1 MSLPGVEAITRIVE
15 TIETGVEVMACENVV
30 LHKDSPHET
39 DHAPLKLVCLQ
50 PGRRVTVKGKR
61 SRRLHCLMVL
71 GLLVGLSACG
81 GGSSFGGP
89 ISPGPTP
96 SISSLS
102 PFSVTA
108 GDPGFVLSVNG
119 SNFISGA
126 DVIWSNP
133 GNPGFGNG
141 STSFVSASQVT
152 KPISATDIAIPGTVQ
167 VTVLNG
173 AAQSNALTFVIKPG
187 PPGGAQ
193 TVSMG
198 ANDVVP
204 NGNSHDPVLSFN
216 GRFVAFSSE
225 ATNLISPNAK
235 FPQGYMRDTCIGAG
249 SCAPATVL
257 VSAVT
262 GGTAATPA
270 EGNALGGAIP
280 SIGSQGF
287 SPPSGAGLPPAGRF
301 IGFLSAATNLVT
313 PNTIFQQAYV
323 RDTCF
328 GPISDPACSPT
339 TVLASATQSGGEPNG
354 AASGVTF
361 APNTCNAAF
370 VSAGTNVISG
380 VTTPNQIYLTSCSGS
395 GPPDGIFMTSAL
407 VSAGNSGAPGDQGAQ
422 QPAISSDGRWVAFA
436 STSTNLTSTPNGGAQ
451 QIYLRDTCLLVS
463 AGCTPSTTFISL
475 DGSGNPFTGSS
486 QLPAI
491 TDDGRFVVFTT
502 QVPALG
508 GGVTINVSIRDTCN
522 SSNGLVANCTPS
534 TTTVSQAAG
543 GGSGNGPST
552 SSPHAVSGDGRF
564 VAFSSSATNLV
575 TPATAGNQVFVRDTC
590 KSSTGSV
597 SGCTPTT
604 VLVSVNGTG
613 PTGGSNAAISDDGHF
628 VAYETTRAG
637 VLQILLAAT
646 GF

>member
-1 MSLPGVEAITRIVE
+1 MS
-15 TIETGVEVMACENVV
+15 
-30 LHKDSPHET
+30 S
-39 DHAPLKLVCLQ
+39 
-50 PGRRVTVKGKR
+50 R
-61 SRRLHCLMVL
+61 SLLCLMVL
-71 GLLVGLSACG
+71 GLLVGFPACGGG

-89 ISPGPTP
+89 IPTGPTP

-102 PFSVTA
+102 PSSVTA
-108 GDPGFVLSVNG
+108 GAPGFALTVNG

-152 KPISATDIAIPGTVQ
+152 KPISAADIAIPGTVQ
-167 VTVLNG
+167 VTVLNV

-198 ANDVVP
+198 ANGVAP

-235 FPQGYMRDTCIGAG
+235 FPQGYMRDTCIGAS
-249 SCAPATVL
+249 SCTPATLL

-262 GGTAATPA
+262 GGTPASPA

-287 SPPSGAGLPPAGRF
+287 SPPSGGGLPPAGRF

-313 PNTIFQQAYV
+313 PNTTFQQAYV
-323 RDTCF
+323 RDNCF
-328 GPISDPACSPT
+328 GPISLSTCTPT
-339 TVLASATQSGGEPNG
+339 TVLASATQSGGEPNA
-354 AASGVTF
+354 AASGFTF

-370 VSAGTNVISG
+370 VSAGTNVVSG
-380 VTTPNQIYLTSCSGS
+380 VTIPNQIYLTSCPGNGPSG
-395 GPPDGIFMTSAL
+395 GLGTFTTSATL
-407 VSAGNSGAPGDQGAQ
+407 VSASNSGAPGDQGAQ

-451 QIYLRDTCLLVS
+451 QIYLRDTCLFVS
-463 AGCTPSTTFISL
+463 AGCAPSTTFVSL

-522 SSNGLVANCTPS
+522 SSSGLVMNCAPS
-534 TTTVSQAAG
+534 TTTVSVAAAG
-543 GGSGNGPST
+543 GTSNGPSS
-552 SSPHAVSGDGRF
+552 SSPHSVSGDGRF

-575 TPATAGNQVFVRDTC
+575 TPVTVGNQVFVHDTC
-590 KSSTGSV
+590 KSSSGSV

-613 PTGGSNAAISDDGHF
+613 PTSGFNAAISDDGHS
-628 VAYETTRAG
+628 VAYETTLAG
-637 VLQILLAAT
+637 VSQVLLAAT

>member
-1 MSLPGVEAITRIVE
+1 MLCVF
-15 TIETGVEVMACENVV
+15 EVKKEIRMI
-30 LHKDSPHET
+30 L
-39 DHAPLKLVCLQ
+39 
-50 PGRRVTVKGKR
+50 R
-61 SRRLHCLMVL
+61 SRCLHRLTIL

-81 GGSSFGGP
+81 GGGGSSFGGP
-89 ISPGPTP
+89 IPTGPTP

-102 PFSVTA
+102 PSSVTA
-108 GDPGFVLSVNG
+108 GDPGFTLTVNG
-119 SNFISGA
+119 SNFISSA
-126 DVIWSNP
+126 AVLWSNP
-133 GNPGFGNG
+133 DNPDSG
-141 STSFVSASQVT
+141 TATAAFVSTSQVT
-152 KPISATDIAIPGTVQ
+152 KPISAADIAIPGTVQ

-173 AAQSNALTFVIKPG
+173 GAQSNVVNFVIKPG

-198 ANDVVP
+198 TNGVAP
-204 NGNSHDPVLSFN
+204 NGNSHDPMLSFN

-235 FPQGYMRDTCIGAG
+235 FPQGYMRDTCTGADN
-249 SCAPATVL
+249 CTPTTLL

-262 GGTAATPA
+262 GGTPASPA
-270 EGNALGGAIP
+270 EGNALGGATP
-280 SIGSQGF
+280 SIGSQFF

-301 IGFLSAATNLVT
+301 VGFLSAATNLVT
-313 PNTIFQQAYV
+313 SNTTFQQAYV

-328 GPISDPACSPT
+328 APISLATCTPT
-339 TVLASATQSGGEPNG
+339 TLLVSATQSGGEPNA
-354 AASGVTF
+354 AASGFTF

-370 VSAGTNVISG
+370 VSAGTNVVTG
-380 VTTPNQIYLTSCSGS
+380 VTTPNQIYLTSCSANGPSGGLGS
-395 GPPDGIFMTSAL
+395 FTTSTTV
-407 VSAGNSGAPGDQGAQ
+407 VSASNAGTPGDQGAQ

-463 AGCTPSTTFISL
+463 AGCTPSTTFISF
-475 DGSGNPFTGSS
+475 DDSGSPFTGGS

-534 TTTVSQAAG
+534 TTTVSMAAG

-575 TPATAGNQVFVRDTC
+575 APATTGNQVFVRDTC
-590 KSSTGSV
+590 KSSGGSV

-613 PTGGSNAAISDDGHF
+613 PTGGFNAAISDDGHF
-628 VAYETTRAG
+628 VAYETTLAG
-637 VLQILLAAT
+637 FSQILLAAT

>member
-1 MSLPGVEAITRIVE
+1 
-15 TIETGVEVMACENVV
+15 MACENVV

-39 DHAPLKLVCLQ
+39 DHAPLKLLCLQ

-81 GGSSFGGP
+81 GGGSSFGGP

-102 PFSVTA
+102 PSSVTA

-141 STSFVSASQVT
+141 STSFVSPSQVT
-152 KPISATDIAIPGTVQ
+152 KPISAADIAIPGTVQ

-173 AAQSNALTFVIKPG
+173 AAQSSALTFVIKPG

-198 ANDVVP
+198 TNGAAP

-225 ATNLISPNAK
+225 ANNLISPNAK
-235 FPQGYMRDTCIGAG
+235 FPQGYMRDTCTGADN
-249 SCAPATVL
+249 CTPTTLL

-262 GGTAATPA
+262 GGTPA
-270 EGNALGGAIP
+270 SPVEGNALGGASP
-280 SIGSQGF
+280 SIGSQSF
-287 SPPSGAGLPPAGRF
+287 SPPSGAGIPPAGRF

-328 GPISDPACSPT
+328 GPISDPACTPT

-354 AASGVTF
+354 AASGFTF
-361 APNTCNAAF
+361 SSNICNAAF
-370 VSAGTNVISG
+370 VSAGTNVVSG
-380 VTTPNQIYLTSCSGS
+380 VTTPNQIYLSSCSGDGPS
-395 GPPDGIFMTSAL
+395 GGIFMTSAL
-407 VSAGNSGAPGDQGAQ
+407 VSASNSGAPGDQGAQ
-422 QPAISSDGRWVAFA
+422 QPAISSDGRWVAFT

-463 AGCTPSTTFISL
+463 AGCSPSTTFISF
-475 DGSGNPFTGSS
+475 DGSGSPFTGGS

-508 GGVTINVSIRDTCN
+508 GGVIANVSIRDTCN

-534 TTTVSQAAG
+534 TTTVSTAAG

-575 TPATAGNQVFVRDTC
+575 VPATAGNQVFVRDTC
-590 KSSTGSV
+590 KSSGGSV
-597 SGCTPTT
+597 SGCTPAT

-613 PTGGSNAAISDDGHF
+613 PTGGFDAAISDDGHF
-628 VAYETTRAG
+628 VAYENTLAG
-637 VLQILLAAT
+637 FSQILLAAT

>member
-1 MSLPGVEAITRIVE
+1 MLRKLWIGRWKSVQATHRRQQERKMPCVF
-15 TIETGVEVMACENVV
+15 EVKKEIRMI
-30 LHKDSPHET
+30 L
-39 DHAPLKLVCLQ
+39 
-50 PGRRVTVKGKR
+50 R
-61 SRRLHCLMVL
+61 SRCLHCLTVL

-81 GGSSFGGP
+81 GGGSSFGGP
-89 ISPGPTP
+89 ISTGPTP

-102 PFSVTA
+102 PSSVTA
-108 GDPGFVLSVNG
+108 GAPGFALTVNG
-119 SNFISGA
+119 SNFVSGA

-152 KPISATDIAIPGTVQ
+152 KPISAADIAIPGAVQ
-167 VTVLNG
+167 VTVLNV

-198 ANDVVP
+198 ANGVAP

-249 SCAPATVL
+249 SCTPATLL

-262 GGTAATPA
+262 GGTPASPA
-270 EGNALGGAIP
+270 EGNTLGGAIP

-287 SPPSGAGLPPAGRF
+287 SPPSGGGLPPAGRF

-313 PNTIFQQAYV
+313 PNTTFQQAYV

-328 GPISDPACSPT
+328 APISLATCTPT
-339 TVLASATQSGGEPNG
+339 TMLASTTQTGGESNA
-354 AASGVTF
+354 AASGFTF

-370 VSAGTNVISG
+370 VSAGTNLVSG
-380 VTTPNQIYLTSCSGS
+380 VTTPNQIYLTSCSGNGPS
-395 GPPDGIFMTSAL
+395 GGLGTFTTSAL
-407 VSAGNSGAPGDQGAQ
+407 VSASNAGTPGDQGAQ

-436 STSTNLTSTPNGGAQ
+436 STSTNLTNTPNGGVQ
-451 QIYLRDTCLLVS
+451 QIYLRDTCLLMS
-463 AGCTPSTTFISL
+463 AGCTPSTTFVSF
-475 DGSGNPFTGSS
+475 DGSGSPFTGGS
-486 QLPAI
+486 QLPSI
-491 TDDGRFVVFTT
+491 SDDGRFVVFTT
-502 QVPALG
+502 QVPVLG

-534 TTTVSQAAG
+534 TTTVSQTAV

-575 TPATAGNQVFVRDTC
+575 APTTSGNQVFVRDTC
-590 KSSTGSV
+590 KSSSESV
-597 SGCTPTT
+597 TGCTPTT
-604 VLVSVNGTG
+604 VLVSVNGPG
-613 PTGGSNAAISDDGHF
+613 PTGGFDAAISDDGHF
-628 VAYETTRAG
+628 IAYETTLAG
-637 VLQILLAAT
+637 VTQILLAAT

>member
-1 MSLPGVEAITRIVE
+1 MPCDFGVKKER
-15 TIETGVEVMACENVV
+15 MV
-30 LHKDSPHET
+30 L
-39 DHAPLKLVCLQ
+39 
-50 PGRRVTVKGKR
+50 R
-61 SRRLHCLMVL
+61 SRCLHCLMVL
-71 GLLVGLSACG
+71 GLLVGLSGCGG
-81 GGSSFGGP
+81 GGSSWWADIRRSDSLDLLAVAFQRDGGR
-89 ISPGPTP
+89 
-96 SISSLS
+96 
-102 PFSVTA
+102 
-108 GDPGFVLSVNG
+108 PGFRAHGKRQQFHLRRGRDLEQPRQSR
-119 SNFISGA
+119 
-126 DVIWSNP
+126 IWQR
-133 GNPGFGNG
+133 FH
-141 STSFVSASQVT
+141 VVCERIAVT
-152 KPISATDIAIPGTVQ
+152 KPISAADIAIPGAVQ
-167 VTVLNG
+167 VTVLNV
-173 AAQSNALTFVIKPG
+173 AAQSNALTFVINPG

-198 ANDVVP
+198 ANGDAP

-225 ATNLISPNAK
+225 ATNLISPNAR

-249 SCAPATVL
+249 SCTPATLL

-262 GGTAATPA
+262 GGTPASPA

-287 SPPSGAGLPPAGRF
+287 SPSSGAGLPPAGRF

-313 PNTIFQQAYV
+313 PNTTFQQAYV

-328 GPISDPACSPT
+328 GPISLATCTPT
-339 TVLASATQSGGEPNG
+339 TMLASATQSGGEPNG
-354 AASGVTF
+354 AASGFTF

-370 VSAGTNVISG
+370 VSAGTNVVSG
-380 VTTPNQIYLTSCSGS
+380 VTTPNQIYLTSCSGNGPS
-395 GPPDGIFMTSAL
+395 GGLGSFTTSAL
-407 VSAGNSGAPGDQGAQ
+407 VSASNSGTPGDQGAQ

-463 AGCTPSTTFISL
+463 AGCAPSTTFVSF
-475 DGSGNPFTGSS
+475 DGSGSPFTGSS

-491 TDDGRFVVFTT
+491 SDDGRFVVFTS

-522 SSNGLVANCTPS
+522 SSNGLVTNCTPS
-534 TTTVSQAAG
+534 TTTVSAAAG

-575 TPATAGNQVFVRDTC
+575 ARTTSGNQLFVRDTC
-590 KSSTGSV
+590 KSSSESV
-597 SGCTPTT
+597 TGCTPTT
-604 VLVSVNGTG
+604 VLVSVNGPG
-613 PTGGSNAAISDDGHF
+613 PTGGFDAAISDDGHF
-628 VAYETTRAG
+628 MPTRPPWQ
-637 VLQILLAAT
+637 V
-646 GF
+646 

>member
-1 MSLPGVEAITRIVE
+1 MRPRL
-15 TIETGVEVMACENVV
+15 
-30 LHKDSPHET
+30 
-39 DHAPLKLVCLQ
+39 
-50 PGRRVTVKGKR
+50 
-61 SRRLHCLMVL
+61 LHCLTVL
-71 GLLVGLSACG
+71 GLLIGFPACG
-81 GGSSFGGP
+81 GGGGASFGGP
-89 ISPGPTP
+89 IPIGPTP

-102 PFSVTA
+102 PSSATA
-108 GDPGFVLSVNG
+108 GDPGFTLTVNG

-126 DVIWSNP
+126 AVLWSNP
-133 GNPGFGNG
+133 DNPDSGTATAAFV
-141 STSFVSASQVT
+141 STSQVN
-152 KPISATDIAIPGTVQ
+152 KPISAADIAIPGTVQ
-167 VTVLNG
+167 VTVLND

-187 PPGGAQ
+187 PAGGAQ

-198 ANDVVP
+198 ANGVAP

-235 FPQGYMRDTCIGAG
+235 FPQGYMRDTCVGVG
-249 SCAPATVL
+249 SCTPATLL

-262 GGTAATPA
+262 GGTSANPA
-270 EGNALGGAIP
+270 EGNALGGATP
-280 SIGSQGF
+280 SIGSQFF

-328 GPISDPACSPT
+328 GPISDRACTPT

-354 AASGVTF
+354 AASGFTF

-395 GPPDGIFMTSAL
+395 GPSGGIFIASAV
-407 VSAGNSGAPGDQGAQ
+407 VSASNSGAPGDQGAQ

-463 AGCTPSTTFISL
+463 AGCVPSTTFVSL

-522 SSNGLVANCTPS
+522 SSSGLVMNCAPS
-534 TTTVSQAAG
+534 TTSVSVAAAG
-543 GGSGNGPST
+543 GTGNGPSS
-552 SSPHAVSGDGRF
+552 SSPHSVSGDGRF

-590 KSSTGSV
+590 KSFSGSV

-613 PTGGSNAAISDDGHF
+613 PTGGFNAAISDDGHT
-628 VAYETTRAG
+628 VAYETTLGG
-637 VLQILLAAT
+637 VSQILLAAT

>member
-1 MSLPGVEAITRIVE
+1 MS
-15 TIETGVEVMACENVV
+15 
-30 LHKDSPHET
+30 
-39 DHAPLKLVCLQ
+39 
-50 PGRRVTVKGKR
+50 
-61 SRRLHCLMVL
+61 SRRLPCLMVL
-71 GLLVGLSACG
+71 GLLVGFPACG
-81 GGSSFGGP
+81 GGGGASFGGP
-89 ISPGPTP
+89 ISTGPTP

-102 PFSVTA
+102 ISSVTA
-108 GDPGFVLSVNG
+108 GDPGFTLSVNG
-119 SNFISGA
+119 SNFISGTT
-126 DVIWSNP
+126 VLWSNP
-133 GNPGFGNG
+133 DNPDSGIA
-141 STSFVSASQVT
+141 TTAFVSTSQVT
-152 KPISATDIAIPGTVQ
+152 KPISAADIAIPGTVQ
-167 VTVLNG
+167 VTVQTPNG

-198 ANDVVP
+198 TNGVAP

-225 ATNLISPNAK
+225 ASNLISPNAK
-235 FPQGYMRDTCIGAG
+235 FPQGYMRDTCIGRDNCT
-249 SCAPATVL
+249 SATLL

-262 GGTAATPA
+262 GGTSTSPS

-280 SIGSQGF
+280 SIGAQFF

-301 IGFLSAATNLVT
+301 IGFLSAATNLVM
-313 PNTIFQQAYV
+313 PNTTFQQAYV

-328 GPISDPACSPT
+328 APVSVSSCIPST
-339 TVLASATQSGGEPNG
+339 ILASVTQGGGEPNG
-354 AASGVTF
+354 ATSGFTF

-370 VSAGTNVISG
+370 VSTATNVLSG
-380 VTTPNQIYLTSCSGS
+380 VTIPNEIYLTSCPATGPSGGLGS
-395 GPPDGIFMTSAL
+395 FTTSATL
-407 VSAGNSGAPGDQGAQ
+407 VSASSSGAPGDQGAQ

-451 QIYLRDTCLLVS
+451 QIYLRDTCLFVS
-463 AGCTPSTTFISL
+463 AGCAPSTTFVSL
-475 DGSGNPFTGSS
+475 NGSGNPFTGSS

-491 TDDGRFVVFTT
+491 TGDGRFVVFTT

-522 SSNGLVANCTPS
+522 SSSGLVMNCAPS
-534 TTTVSQAAG
+534 TTTVSVAAAG
-543 GGSGNGPST
+543 GTSNGPSS
-552 SSPHAVSGDGRF
+552 SSPHSVSGDGRF

-575 TPATAGNQVFVRDTC
+575 TPVTVGNQVFVRDTC
-590 KSSTGSV
+590 KSSSGSV

-613 PTGGSNAAISDDGHF
+613 PTGGFNAAISDDGHS
-628 VAYETTRAG
+628 VAYETTLAG
-637 VLQILLAAT
+637 ISQVLLAAT

>member
-1 MSLPGVEAITRIVE
+1 MKRITSVPGGNKRVKMLCVFEVKKEIRVIV
-15 TIETGVEVMACENVV
+15 
-30 LHKDSPHET
+30 
-39 DHAPLKLVCLQ
+39 
-50 PGRRVTVKGKR
+50 R
-61 SRRLHCLMVL
+61 SRPLHCLTVL

-81 GGSSFGGP
+81 GGDGSSFGGTIP
-89 ISPGPTP
+89 TGPTP
-96 SISSLS
+96 SISSLLPS
-102 PFSVTA
+102 SVTA
-108 GDPGFVLSVNG
+108 GDPGFTLTVNG
-119 SNFISGA
+119 SNFISGTA
-126 DVIWSNP
+126 VVWSNP
-133 GNPGFGNG
+133 DNPDSGTATAAFA
-141 STSFVSASQVT
+141 STSQVT
-152 KPISATDIAIPGTVQ
+152 KPISAADIAIPGTVQ

-173 AAQSNALTFVIKPG
+173 GAQSNVVSFVIKPG

-198 ANDVVP
+198 TNGVAP

-235 FPQGYMRDTCIGAG
+235 FAQGYMRDTCTGADN
-249 SCAPATVL
+249 CTPTTLL

-262 GGTAATPA
+262 GGTPASPA
-270 EGNALGGAIP
+270 EGNALGGASP
-280 SIGSQGF
+280 SIGSQSF
-287 SPPSGAGLPPAGRF
+287 SPPSGGGIPPAGRF

-328 GPISDPACSPT
+328 GPISDPACTPT

-354 AASGVTF
+354 AASGFTF
-361 APNTCNAAF
+361 SPNICNAAF
-370 VSAGTNVISG
+370 VSAGTNVVSG
-380 VTTPNQIYLTSCSGS
+380 VTTPNQIYLSSCSGDGPS
-395 GPPDGIFMTSAL
+395 GGIFMTSAL
-407 VSAGNSGAPGDQGAQ
+407 VSASNSGAPGDQGAQ

-451 QIYLRDTCLLVS
+451 QIYLRDTCQLVS
-463 AGCTPSTTFISL
+463 AGCSPSTTFISF
-475 DGSGNPFTGSS
+475 DGSGSQFIGSS

-508 GGVTINVSIRDTCN
+508 GGVTVNVSIRDTCN

-534 TTTVSQAAG
+534 TTTVSLAAG

-575 TPATAGNQVFVRDTC
+575 APATVGNQVFVRDTC
-590 KSSTGSV
+590 KSSRGSV

-613 PTGGSNAAISDDGHF
+613 PTGGFNAAISDDGHF
-628 VAYETTRAG
+628 VTYETTLSG
-637 VLQILLAAT
+637 FSQILLAAT

>member
-1 MSLPGVEAITRIVE
+1 MLRKLWIVRWKSAQATHRRQQDPKMLCVFEVKNQETRVI
-15 TIETGVEVMACENVV
+15 
-30 LHKDSPHET
+30 L
-39 DHAPLKLVCLQ
+39 
-50 PGRRVTVKGKR
+50 R
-61 SRRLHCLMVL
+61 SRRLHCLTVL

-81 GGSSFGGP
+81 GGGGSSFGGP
-89 ISPGPTP
+89 IPIGPTP

-102 PFSVTA
+102 PSSVTA
-108 GDPGFVLSVNG
+108 GDPGFTLTVNG

-141 STSFVSASQVT
+141 STSFVNASQVT
-152 KPISATDIAIPGTVQ
+152 KPISAADIAIPGTVQ

-173 AAQSNALTFVIKPG
+173 AAQSSALTFVIKPG

-198 ANDVVP
+198 ANGVAP
-204 NGNSHDPVLSFN
+204 NGHSHDPVLSFN

-249 SCAPATVL
+249 SCTPATLL

-262 GGTAATPA
+262 GGTPASPA

-280 SIGSQGF
+280 SIGSQFF

-313 PNTIFQQAYV
+313 PKTTFQQAYV

-328 GPISDPACSPT
+328 GPISDPTCTPS

-354 AASGVTF
+354 AASGFTF
-361 APNTCNAAF
+361 SPNICNAAF
-370 VSAGTNVISG
+370 VSAGTNVVSG
-380 VTTPNQIYLTSCSGS
+380 VTRPNQIYLTSCSGNGPS
-395 GPPDGIFMTSAL
+395 GGTFTTSATL
-407 VSAGNSGAPGDQGAQ
+407 VSASNSGAPGDQGAQ

-491 TDDGRFVVFTT
+491 TDDSRFVVFTT

-534 TTTVSQAAG
+534 TTTVSQAAS

-597 SGCTPTT
+597 SGCTPAT